1 MRRFEWSRVLIVL
14 LVVALLSLGGCG
26 GGGGDNGGGAS
37 PAPSP
42 SPIPNPGPSP
52 EPGRY
57 SLEDFKGDWRAEDA
71 AGSLLVDGSEDSVEG
86 EKVYVKIL
94 PSSHVAL
101 SIRYSFG
108 GEKEYSSSAF
118 SEGRESAENVFF
130 LRFKETE
137 ETSGSMTFTVVD
149 SDTLKVVE
157 KGTTWMGGKIREL
170 RYTLRRIN
178 SVLPEPNPNPAPTPS
193 PTPGGPVDL
202 SRLDGRWRPY
212 DGSGTFTG
220 SNGEVHEMVL
230 ESTSFVLFRYIQ
242 QPSPHAGE
250 VMVGQALRWKSR
262 TTASKKGFRIGRIP
276 DTPYKGTKGE
286 NGTKIVFGDGNTMEI
301 IDPKNPAY
309 FIVHEK
315 GSLYERGVPYQYDL
329 SYRIEKRM

>member
-26 GGGGDNGGGAS
+26 GGGGGDKGGDTS

-42 SPIPNPGPSP
+42 SPSPSPAPSPSPTPNPGPTP
-52 EPGRY
+52 EP
-57 SLEDFKGDWRAEDA
+57 S
-71 AGSLLVDGSEDSVEG
+71 
-86 EKVYVKIL
+86 
-94 PSSHVAL
+94 
-101 SIRYSFG
+101 
-108 GEKEYSSSAF
+108 
-118 SEGRESAENVFF
+118 
-130 LRFKETE
+130 
-137 ETSGSMTFTVVD
+137 
-149 SDTLKVVE
+149 
-157 KGTTWMGGKIREL
+157 
-170 RYTLRRIN
+170 
-178 SVLPEPNPNPAPTPS
+178 PAPDPS

-202 SRLDGRWRPY
+202 SSLDGRWRPY

-309 FIVHEK
+309 FIVHEE
-315 GSLYERGVPYQYDL
+315 GTLYERGFPYRYDRA
-329 SYRIEKRM
+329 YRIEKRI